1 MRLRTL
7 ACPALLLAGC
17 GQVTSPGQDGSV
29 GTEIDASVGG
39 GDPDAAPEE
48 PDASVPPVQGCTW
61 SVPTDAD
68 FVNVNGPDLEQSP
81 SFTGDGRTIFF
92 TVMPAD
98 ESVPPDVWD
107 AVREEAGQPFGA
119 ARLVGE
125 VSSAMGESEVEIA
138 PADDE
143 IVFVRDG
150 GAGIL
155 TAARLEKG
163 PFGKVEDTGL
173 VGSSPTLSGDGL
185 DIYFLDRANGSILH
199 ASRPSREDGFD
210 SVEAVGGAG
219 PYAWIDVSA
228 NELRMLLSG
237 PEDAETPAIAIAERS
252 SVDEDFGEP
261 VPAGPSIGEGG
272 FPIPREARWDGSGTQ
287 LVVSARRVDGN
298 ADLFFSRC
306 E

>member
-7 ACPALLLAGC
+7 AWPALLLAGC
-17 GQVTSPGQDGSV
+17 GRVTSPGQDGGV
-29 GTEIDASVGG
+29 GARIDAAGG
-39 GDPDAAPEE
+39 EPDAASAE
-48 PDASVPPVQGCTW
+48 PDASEPPVTGCTW
-61 SVPTDAD
+61 SALTDAD
-68 FVNVNGPDLEQSP
+68 FANVNGPDLEQSP
-81 SFTGDGRTIFF
+81 SFTADGRTVFY

-107 AVREEAGQPFGA
+107 AVREEAGQPFGG

-125 VSSAMGESEVEIA
+125 VSSDQSESDVEIA

-143 IVFVRDG
+143 LVFVRA
-150 GAGIL
+150 GANIL
-155 TAARLEKG
+155 TAARLSEG
-163 PFGKVEDTGL
+163 PFGEVEDTGL
-173 VGSSPTLSGDGL
+173 IGSSPTLSADGL

-210 SVEAVGGAG
+210 SVEVVGQAG
-219 PYAWIDVSA
+219 PYLWIDVSG

-237 PEDAETPAIAIAERS
+237 PDDPEIPAIAIAERTRA
-252 SVDEDFGEP
+252 DEDFGDP
-261 VPAGPSIGEGG
+261 VPAGPAAGDGG
-272 FPIPREARWDGSGTQ
+272 FPIAREAKWDASGTQ
-287 LVVSARRVDGN
+287 LVVSARRADGN

>member
-1 MRLRTL
+1 MCLRTL
-7 ACPALLLAGC
+7 AWPALILAGC

-39 GDPDAAPEE
+39 GDPDAAPGE
-48 PDASVPPVQGCTW
+48 PDAGEPPVLGCTW
-61 SVPTDAD
+61 SASTDAD
-68 FVNVNGPDLEQSP
+68 FVNLNGPDLEQSP
-81 SFTGDGRTIFF
+81 SFTADGRTVFF

-125 VSSAMGESEVEIA
+125 VSSAMSESEIEIA

-143 IVFVRDG
+143 IFFVREG
-150 GAGIL
+150 TSIL
-155 TAARLEKG
+155 TAARLAKG
-163 PFGKVEDTGL
+163 PFGEVQDTGL
-173 VGSSPTLSGDGL
+173 VGSSPSLSGVGL
-185 DIYFLDRANGSILH
+185 DIYFLDRAKGSILH
-199 ASRPSREDGFD
+199 ASRASREDGFA
-210 SVEAVGGAG
+210 SVEVVGQAG
-219 PYAWIDVSA
+219 PYLWIDVSA

-237 PEDAETPAIAIAERS
+237 PADPDTPVIAIAERPG
-252 SVDEDFGEP
+252 VDEEFGEP
-261 VPAGPSIGEGG
+261 VPAGPAIGEGG
-272 FPIPREARWDGSGTQ
+272 FPIPREAKWDASGTQ
-287 LVVSARRVDGN
+287 MVVSARREDGN